1 MATLSDV
8 NKQTKVK
15 LITNMTTGTP
25 ALKNEWKSLVSLLKT
40 VLVDGYNSK
49 VPTGVESHQ
58 GDIKKIKFAAGHG
71 YVTGQVIRCTAG
83 GSNKEYRVLDSDA
96 EYVYIHEPSSIS
108 KPDTVIGAPLGFSL
122 AYDDISN
129 TGVACFKN
137 ASTKSPAILKVI
149 DNLPPNGY
157 TTTWAKFARVVCG
170 KAIDS
175 SGNFVGNQKVPFMVG
190 VENPELTGNGVSGA
204 SGIHGWLK
212 WYYALRRDAGYSG
225 GEGFFP
231 DGVYPT
237 EWIIVG
243 DNNTFYLFIRAMGAM
258 YGAYNIYSFGAYTS
272 NNPQDTTNIQIT
284 GCDYYTPASYQ
295 NSSMNTG
302 SSTASNVGSKT
313 SSAFNLGYATQH
325 YFSGNY
331 LLGDVGGQ
339 LAPEFKFCTFGV
351 NHSTTSDDNIRWP
364 QWADQYTNA
373 FGPTGNIFT
382 CPLYMKASNGYIRG
396 VSRGVL
402 YPVASGAIS
411 SLTYLDNFRGVVL
424 NHKKTFRTSFTSG
437 TDLSEVPLLFSLE
450 DWSEV

>member
-15 LITNMTTGTP
+15 LITNMAAGAP

-40 VLVDGYNSK
+40 VLVDGYNSR
-49 VPTGVESHQ
+49 VPTGVEVHQ

-71 YVTGQVIRCTAG
+71 YIAGQVIRCTTG

-96 EYVYIHEPSSIS
+96 EYVYVHEPSSLS
-108 KPDTVIGAPLGFSL
+108 KPDTVVGAPLGFSL
-122 AYDDISN
+122 AYNDISN

-149 DNLPPNGY
+149 DNLPPNSY

-175 SGNFVGNQKVPFMVG
+175 SGNFISNQKVPFMTG
-190 VENPELTGNGVSGA
+190 VENPELTGNGVSG
-204 SGIHGWLK
+204 SNGIHGWLK
-212 WYYALRRDAGYSG
+212 WYYALRRDAGYSAA
-225 GEGFFP
+225 EANAP

-243 DNNTFYLFIRAMGAM
+243 DSNTFYLFVRAMGAG
-258 YGAYNIYSFGAYTS
+258 YGAYNIYSFGTYTS

-284 GCDYYTPASYQ
+284 GCDYYVPASSQ
-295 NSSMNTG
+295 GSSITTG
-302 SSTASNVGSKT
+302 SSTTNTGSKV

-331 LLGDVGGQ
+331 LLGNAGGQ
-339 LAPEFKFCTFGV
+339 FSPELKFCTFGV
-351 NHSTTSDDNIRWP
+351 NNSTTSNDNIQWI

-382 CPLYMKASNGYIRG
+382 CPLYMKDGSGYIRG

-411 SLTYLDNFRGVVL
+411 TLTYLDNFKGVVL
-424 NHKKTFRTSFTSG
+424 NHKRTSRTSSG
-437 TDLSEVPLLFSLE
+437 SSDLSEVPLLFSLE